1 MTDDRTDTHPAAPVH
16 FEHWCEHPECKRWG
30 SFGHSARKDEPPR
43 WFCMEHRPDRE
54 APTVQ

>member
-16 FEHWCEHPECKRWG
+16 FEHWCEYPECKRWG

-43 WFCMEHRPDRE
+43 WFCGEHRPD
-54 APTVQ
+54 AAQNVN